1 MPEDIGT
8 VKLPPLENI
17 TVVVKDI
24 DKTTEFLSRVC
35 GIIGPWE
42 TMEYAPTK
50 EELMVGEPFK
60 LKFAFAKLGTIVLQ
74 LTQPLEGKTLW
85 SEFLKSKG
93 EGLHNLFFSVPNWE
107 ELVGKFNE
115 QGSQIVAG
123 GSLDGKRWCIFDTR
137 PGGITIELGEG

>member
-1 MPEDIGT
+1 MPEDIDT
-8 VKLPPLENI
+8 AKLPPLENI

-35 GIIGPWE
+35 GIGPWE

-50 EELMVGEPFK
+50 DELMVGEPFK
-60 LKFAFAKLGTIVLQ
+60 LKFAFATLGPIVLQ

-85 SEFLKSKG
+85 SEFLESKG
-93 EGLHNLFFSVPNWE
+93 EGLHNLFYSVPNWE
-107 ELVGKFNE
+107 EVVAKFKE
-115 QGSQIVAG
+115 QGSRILAG

-137 PGGITIELGEG
+137 PGGIIIELGES